1 MEEWS
6 WISSPPCFLV
16 SHSSCHMATF
26 WGATK
31 SDPKTTL
38 RMLPVIKV
46 LLLWKHCL
54 CRGGGGFPNRSQNS
68 IKGKRDWDVAPHPPL
83 PPRPFF
89 ASLQSQNLSV
99 NMEEPFSW
107 RVVVSI
113 VLTNIN
119 AAIKGDW
126 KPFHIADLNK
136 GNVTGNLV
144 FRYSSERPETDSRN
158 WNWIPGS
165 STTTGAGVW
174 GSRSSCKRSTSWEQ
188 GGKDLENSSAADPIV
203 IYKLQKTSFSVVKS
217 RLALG
222 SPVCLF
228 VVTMPKWLLTVS

>member
-16 SHSSCHMATF
+16 SHSSCHMAMF

-31 SDPKTTL
+31 SDPIKNYFEDAACHKSSFVVKTL
-38 RMLPVIKV
+38 SLSRRRGLPQPIPK
-46 LLLWKHCL
+46 LNKREKGL
-54 CRGGGGFPNRSQNS
+54 GRS
-68 IKGKRDWDVAPHPPL
+68 PPPPSP

-119 AAIKGDW
+119 AVIKEDW

-188 GGKDLENSSAADPIV
+188 GGKDLKSSSAADPMV
-203 IYKLQKTSFSVVKS
+203 ICKLQKTAFSVE
-217 RLALG
+217 
-222 SPVCLF
+222 
-228 VVTMPKWLLTVS
+228 